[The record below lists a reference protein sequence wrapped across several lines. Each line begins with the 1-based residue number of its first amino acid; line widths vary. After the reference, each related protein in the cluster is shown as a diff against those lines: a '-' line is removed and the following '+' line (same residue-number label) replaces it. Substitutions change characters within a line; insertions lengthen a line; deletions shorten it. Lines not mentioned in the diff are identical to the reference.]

1 MSRVRPRIVAQEQFA
16 QHEQQ
21 LRKLSL
27 EARFRYIFENN
38 LWGSQESRSGVGST
52 LAETAVL
59 RRQIVELL
67 VSLQANTLLDV
78 PCGDFHWL
86 SEVDLPVA
94 YTGADIV
101 AAIVETNRQ
110 RYASP
115 QRSFLHLDLTRT
127 NPPHPLP
134 GADVV
139 LCRDCLVHLSY
150 ANIHKALANV
160 RASGSRYLLMT
171 HFPEVE
177 SNRDIADGD
186 WRPLNFQLAPFHLPP
201 PLQRIVENCAE
212 ADGAYSD
219 KSLGL
224 WALEQV
230 TGE

>member
-1 MSRVRPRIVAQEQFA
+1 MSRVRPRIVAQEQFE

-27 EARFRYIFENN
+27 EARFRYIYENN

-59 RRQIVELL
+59 RRKIVELL
-67 VSLQANTLLDV
+67 LALRANTLLDV

-101 AAIVETNRQ
+101 EAIVESNQQ

-115 QRSFLHLDLTRT
+115 QRTFLHLDLTRT
-127 NPPHPLP
+127 NPSDPLP

-177 SNRDIADGD
+177 NNRDIADGD

-212 ADGAYSD
+212 AGGAYSD